1 MVSTKQ
7 LLRFFSFLS
16 AERWQKVKCPR
27 EYEPVQHGPIMD
39 ILRFS
44 NQRKNDSNFEIAFF
58 NYQ

>member
-44 NQRKNDSNFEIAFF
+44 N
-58 NYQ
+58 